1 MKSKKSGSKRDSTM
15 DDTMKIDARDYMFK
29 LKKPSTGGTY
39 AHTNVTKELVAERGK
54 VYGHPLDAFC
64 RVATGAEVIGE
75 CPDKEVRAALN
86 SIWVKVCRLI
96 QTPDHADSI
105 DDIAGYA
112 ETIHM
117 IHAERK
123 RRK

>member
-1 MKSKKSGSKRDSTM
+1 MALKVLAT
-15 DDTMKIDARDYMFK
+15 DTRIDARDIMFGHNK
-29 LKKPSTGGTY
+29 TSTGGPDVRPDD
-39 AHTNVTKELVAERGK
+39 AKELVAERAK

-64 RVATGAEVIGE
+64 RIAIGAEVIEE
-75 CPDKEVRAALN
+75 CPDKEVRVALN
-86 SIWVKVCRLI
+86 FIWIKMCRLI